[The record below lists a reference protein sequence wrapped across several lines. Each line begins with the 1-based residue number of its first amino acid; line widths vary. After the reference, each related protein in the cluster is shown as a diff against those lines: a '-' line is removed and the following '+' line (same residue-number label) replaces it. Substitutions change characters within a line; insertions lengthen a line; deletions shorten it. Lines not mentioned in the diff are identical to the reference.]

1 MSWDQPQQLAG
12 FSRESPFN
20 GMLVPNDVTVNRQ
33 VLAEPDSTLSDHT
46 WAMLG
51 DGTPLVTAGRKGK
64 GMIVLFHVT
73 ADTKRAD
80 PPLSGAFFGLLKRVV
95 GLFRAAPST

>member
-1 MSWDQPQQLAG
+1 
-12 FSRESPFN
+12 
-20 GMLVPNDVTVNRQ
+20 VTVNRQ
-33 VLAEPDSTLSDHT
+33 VLAEPDSSLSEHT

-73 ADTKRAD
+73 ADTKWSD
-80 PPLSGAFFGLLKRVV
+80 LPLSGAFVDMLKRIV
-95 GLFRAAPST
+95 GISGAAASTEANAATRAESAAGGAAAAAPGP